1 GVLFNHLVEIIAPFF
16 VFGPRLAR
24 HIAGVLMV
32 VFQIFLIASG
42 NLAFLNWI
50 TLVAALACFDDS
62 FWRRITPSRLVES
75 SERAAQSACT
85 SRTSVLAAA
94 ALSVTV
100 VVLSANPT
108 ANLLSNRQIMNTSFD
123 RLHLVNT
130 YGAFG
135 SVGRHRDELIL
146 EGTLDEV
153 ITEETFWSEYEWKC
167 KPGDPRRRP
176 CFVTPYH
183 YRLDWLIW
191 FAAMSNY
198 ERHPWVVHLIWK
210 LLHNDPGALSLLAD
224 NPFPDKPP
232 RFVRVELYRY
242 EFTDW
247 GDDSDAWWKR
257 RRIRDYLA
265 PLSADNERFR
275 EYLEAHGWLDRDGD
289 PG

>member
-1 GVLFNHLVEIIAPFF
+1 
-16 VFGPRLAR
+16 
-24 HIAGVLMV
+24 
-32 VFQIFLIASG
+32 
-42 NLAFLNWI
+42 
-50 TLVAALACFDDS
+50 
-62 FWRRITPSRLVES
+62 
-75 SERAAQSACT
+75 
-85 SRTSVLAAA
+85 VLAVA

-108 ANLLSNRQIMNTSFD
+108 ANLFSSRQIMNTSFD

-146 EGTLDEV
+146 EGTPDEM
-153 ITEETFWSEYEWKC
+153 ITEETVWSEYEWKC

-198 ERHPWVVHLIWK
+198 ERHPWVIHLVWK

-224 NPFPDKPP
+224 NPFPEKPP
-232 RFVRVELYRY
+232 RFVRIELYRY

-257 RRIRDYLA
+257 RRIREYLA

-275 EYLEAHGWLDRDGD
+275 EYLEAHGWVDRDGD